1 MTKGKKPMFI
11 TFEGGEGSGKSS
23 LINRLYSYF
32 ENEKL
37 LVCKTREP
45 GGTLLGEQVRH
56 LLLHQDKY
64 PISEMSE
71 VLLFLTSRAQQIKEI
86 ISPQLEKGYI
96 VLCDRYNESTI
107 AYQGIARGMGQKETE
122 QICSLACQGLTPDLT
137 FILDVDPKLGLER
150 AKKMDSSWD
159 RMEELD
165 LSFHTKVREAY
176 LNLGK
181 ENPNRIHII
190 DASKNAD
197 DVFKETLSLI
207 DQLLVK

>member
-1 MTKGKKPMFI
+1 MFI

-32 ENEKL
+32 ENQKL

-56 LLLHQDKY
+56 LLLHQDQY

-71 VLLFLTSRAQQIKEI
+71 ILLFLTSRSQQIKEVI
-86 ISPQLEKGYI
+86 QPHLEKNYI
-96 VLCDRYNESTI
+96 VLCDRYNDSTV
-107 AYQGIARGMGQKETE
+107 AYQGIARGVGQKETE
-122 QICSLACQGLTPDLT
+122 EICALACRGLTPDLT
-137 FILDVDPKLGLER
+137 FILDIDPKLGLQR

-165 LSFHTKVREAY
+165 LSFHEKVRQAY
-176 LNLGK
+176 LKLAK
-181 ENPNRIHII
+181 ENPNRIHVI
-190 DASKNAD
+190 DSSKSAD
-197 DVFKETLSLI
+197 DVFKECLSLI